1 MGKGGAAVVIVTIN
15 SGAGQEDVVQFLP
28 TGLVEEVIGKESQ
41 EPFQEF
47 TLMGLGPTQP
57 GGGKSMAAAGLVS
70 VLDSI
75 KDGFELSG

>member
-15 SGAGQEDVVQFLP
+15 SGAGQEDVVQFLL
-28 TGLVEEVIGKESQ
+28 TGLVEVIGKESQ